1 MITTF
6 NPTPRTLVSST
17 QLAKAWNTPV
27 TTAKDPSPS
36 SATDSTVATNSP
48 INGVSTT
55 PTYGTDH
62 DQKVSVKFL
71 EQLETTVPSLKD
83 ATFGGLTFESLQK
96 APKILMGINSTA
108 NLSSEQKSVLEAA
121 THAWLEQNPSDATK
135 VNDPTQAR
143 TVARKVAD
151 IFKRLILSNYTAA
164 TTATV
169 RASAASGQ
177 VALLGSKEFK
187 TFFDTKP
194 TTQEL
199 AQERDKIGEPIKPIV
214 ASGLNPIAN
223 LGFAQV
229 QKTT

>member
-1 MITTF
+1 MPMTKDHNPIMMTTF
-6 NPTPRTLVSST
+6 NPTTRTLISSV
-17 QLAKAWNTPV
+17 QLAEAWHTPV
-27 TTAKDPSPS
+27 TTTKDPSPS
-36 SATDSTVATNSP
+36 SETDTTVATNSP

-62 DQKVSVKFL
+62 DQKVAVKFL

-83 ATFGGLTFESLQK
+83 ATFGGLTFESLNK
-96 APKILMGINSTA
+96 AYSILMGINSTA

-121 THAWLEQNPSDATK
+121 TNAWLEQNPSEATK
-135 VNDPTQAR
+135 VNDPEQAR

-151 IFKRLILSNYTAA
+151 IFKKLILSNYTAA

-169 RASAASGQ
+169 RASAASGR

-194 TTQEL
+194 TTQAL

-214 ASGLNPIAN
+214 
-223 LGFAQV
+223 
-229 QKTT
+229 T